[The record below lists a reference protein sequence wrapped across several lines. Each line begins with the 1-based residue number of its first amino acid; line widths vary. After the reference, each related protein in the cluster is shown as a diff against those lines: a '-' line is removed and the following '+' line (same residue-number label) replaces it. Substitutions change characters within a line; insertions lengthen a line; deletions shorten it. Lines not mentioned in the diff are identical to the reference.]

1 MLLFSVQT
9 TLEAVQE
16 DVIAATSNKVPGV
29 RAETCLYIGRAFA
42 NMTVTTL
49 NKKLLKTFIGPLIK
63 CSADTTM
70 EVREASFSAL
80 GTAMFVVTEK
90 NITPFLADVDN
101 IRLSRIKEF
110 YEKVVEERRKGKSY
124 PFSVTGFIPI
134 GAVIFGFE
142 SAAFP
147 P

>member
-1 MLLFSVQT
+1 MFSVQT

-16 DVIAATSNKVPGV
+16 DVIVATSNKVPGV